1 MRRLAAWCVR
11 HRRITVLG
19 WIGILVVCALAAGTA
34 GATFKSN
41 FDLPSS
47 DSQRALDLL
56 KTRFPGQSGDNATI
70 VFHTTPGPV
79 TQPAVRARMQ
89 AMFARVATLPHV
101 RGVVSPYAP
110 ARTGGAAIAPAG
122 HTAFGTVQFDR
133 RAIDLP
139 KAAVLR
145 VIDTARGA
153 AATGSRSSSAA
164 RRSRTPS
171 APTARAPARA
181 SPYSPPS

>member
-19 WIGILVVCALAAGTA
+19 WIGILVVSALAAGAA

-70 VFHTTPGPV
+70 VFHTTPGRV

-110 ARTGGAAIAPAG
+110 ARQGG
-122 HTAFGTVQFDR
+122 R
-133 RAIDLP
+133 
-139 KAAVLR
+139 
-145 VIDTARGA
+145 A
-153 AATGSRSSSAA
+153 AARPSPPTGTPPSAASSSTAA
-164 RRSRTPS
+164 PS
-171 APTARAPARA
+171 TYP
-181 SPYSPPS
+181 SPPSCA